1 MLNSNVQWV
10 EENIEG
16 GGLEEREP
24 PTLLLFIFWALATQL
39 LLKWCPSL
47 TTIISAV
54 GMMLPFLKGWHFWW
68 SVGVGNCT
76 VLQLEDCNG
85 LFFLNV
91 RQTPSPP
98 SPLFFFRIWHEDP
111 TIRGP
116 PIWEITSRFSPLF
129 RVAIRS
135 LSYKFRG
142 PLHCPHFS
150 ATPFS
155 CDWRQ

>member
-1 MLNSNVQWV
+1 MLNSKVQWV

-16 GGLEEREP
+16 GGLEERAL
-24 PTLLLFIFWALATQL
+24 PTLLLFIFGLWQL
-39 LLKWCPSL
+39 NCCWNDVPLLPP
-47 TTIISAV
+47 TIISAI

-91 RQTPSPP
+91 RQTPSS
-98 SPLFFFRIWHEDP
+98 SPLFFFRIGMKTQEQEGHPFEKLRVD
-111 TIRGP
+111 
-116 PIWEITSRFSPLF
+116 SPLF
-129 RVAIRS
+129 YRVAIRS

-142 PLHCPHFS
+142 PLTCTHFS